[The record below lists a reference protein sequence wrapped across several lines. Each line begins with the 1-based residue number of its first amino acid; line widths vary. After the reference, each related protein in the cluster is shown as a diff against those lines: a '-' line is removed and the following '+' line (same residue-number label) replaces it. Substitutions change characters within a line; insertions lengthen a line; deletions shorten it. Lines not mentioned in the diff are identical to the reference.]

1 MTHTS
6 AQTPMPSSDASASDA
21 ARAAARKPEG
31 KDASEGLG
39 WPPLA
44 GVVQLALQSPKLQG
58 VLASAG
64 ESRLHISAIDE
75 ARSWVARAIAEKS
88 VVVIVTATSR
98 EAQDLT
104 AELRDMMGDAV
115 AMFPAGKRSRM
126 SVCPLVRKQ

>member
-1 MTHTS
+1 
-6 AQTPMPSSDASASDA
+6 MPSSDASASDA
-21 ARAAARKPEG
+21 ARAAAHKPEG
-31 KDASEGLG
+31 KGVPGGMGL
-39 WPPLA
+39 PSLA

-58 VLASAG
+58 VLASVG
-64 ESRLHISAIDE
+64 EPRLHISAIDE

-115 AMFPAGKRSRM
+115 AMFPAWETLPYERLSPG
-126 SVCPLVRKQ
+126 SVSVGARL